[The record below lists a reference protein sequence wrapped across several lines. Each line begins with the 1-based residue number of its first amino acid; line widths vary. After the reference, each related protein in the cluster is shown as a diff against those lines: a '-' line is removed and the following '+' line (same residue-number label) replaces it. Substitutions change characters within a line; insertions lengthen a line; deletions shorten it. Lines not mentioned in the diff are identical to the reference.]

1 MMLSIQLKKLSRAV
15 GVICLAVF
23 ASFSAAA
30 ANPVIDGA
38 KNQCVIGE
46 QADGY
51 LGVVSGESPSDAV
64 RREMRDVN
72 QQRKSAYAG
81 LAERNGVSIEVA
93 AALTAEKLI
102 ARARPGQC
110 VRNQQGAWVKV

>member
-1 MMLSIQLKKLSRAV
+1 MIVSTQLKKYSYVL
-15 GVICLAVF
+15 LALAF
-23 ASFSAAA
+23 AAFAPFTVAA
-30 ANPVIDGA
+30 ANPVIDQA
-38 KNQCVIGE
+38 KNQCEIGE

-51 LGVVSGESPSDAV
+51 LGVVSGQSPSDAV

-72 QQRKSAYAG
+72 QQRKAAYADI
-81 LAERNGVSIEVA
+81 AQRNGVSTEVT

-110 VRNQQGAWVKV
+110 VRNQQGDWIKI